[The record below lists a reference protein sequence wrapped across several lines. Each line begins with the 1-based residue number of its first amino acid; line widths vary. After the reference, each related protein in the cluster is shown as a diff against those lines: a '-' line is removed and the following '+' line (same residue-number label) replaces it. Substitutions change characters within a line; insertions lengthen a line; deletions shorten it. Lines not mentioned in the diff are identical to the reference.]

1 MPFAAHFIDPLP
13 VGIAYRSCTTF
24 RVTTKK
30 GKKGFVVDIN
40 YKREL
45 RKLATTGNV
54 KRNSPF
60 FVNYCERRS
69 LLCGSISGNRFF
81 VRVTTRVHGWTKA
94 IGRLWKNRE
103 FNEGSE
109 CLVMG
114 ILMIF
119 FAQCWGSFFSVG
131 RHRGRHWMDTII
143 DYVDKY

>member
-54 KRNSPF
+54 KRNAPF
-60 FVNYCERRS
+60 FAVARE
-69 LLCGSISGNRFF
+69 LL
-81 VRVTTRVHGWTKA
+81 
-94 IGRLWKNRE
+94 
-103 FNEGSE
+103 
-109 CLVMG
+109 
-114 ILMIF
+114 
-119 FAQCWGSFFSVG
+119 
-131 RHRGRHWMDTII
+131 
-143 DYVDKY
+143 